1 MLIPTKHQE
10 LKSNTL
16 VLGADVLFHLKN
28 DTLTLEDIFIKVKT
42 EKNIDLDD
50 FFDSVTFLWLIDA
63 VKYVDN
69 MLTKNTYI
77 TDDFKENIF

>member
-16 VLGADVLFHLKN
+16 VLGADILFHLKN
-28 DTLTLEDIFIKVKT
+28 DTLTLEDIFKKVKT

-63 VKYVDN
+63 IKYVDN
-69 MLTKNTYI
+69 MLTKNTYN